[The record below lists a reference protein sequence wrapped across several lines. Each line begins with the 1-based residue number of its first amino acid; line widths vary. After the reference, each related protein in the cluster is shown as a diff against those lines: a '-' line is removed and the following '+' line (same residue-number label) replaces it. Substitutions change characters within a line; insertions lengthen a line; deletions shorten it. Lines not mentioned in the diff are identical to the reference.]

1 MWARLDKHEESTTDG
16 STVKSGG
23 SLSSFISPH
32 EAQNLIKESTKYIAH
47 AKENSSAGK
56 GFDIHLLEDHL
67 RKVAKQAQEFAKEF
81 GADDW
86 AYPAGLWHD
95 LGKYRETFQ
104 AYIQRGTGI
113 NPDAHI
119 EKDSDPRTN
128 HASSGAIY
136 AIDALKKLGEE
147 VGLPLAYIIAGHHAG
162 LPDYEGGGEAKGA
175 PLREV
180 LERDKSLLKEA
191 LREQIPEDILSC
203 DKPVTPCPGE
213 DPDGAHL
220 WIRMLFSCL
229 VDADFLD
236 TESFMSPHLAEQRPV
251 ATPLDKLLDAFNE
264 GMTTMTTMVQNS
276 ELSPVN
282 KIRAEFLSQC
292 REAATKA
299 PGIFTLTVPTGGGKT
314 LSSLAFALEH
324 AIRHKKRRIIY
335 AIPYTSIIEQTAE
348 VFNDIVAPLGGSVL
362 EHHSNVEPDKESQE
376 NAKSRLA
383 TENWD
388 APIVVTTTVQLFES
402 LFAARTSR
410 CRKLHNIANS
420 VVVLDEVQ
428 LLPLQHLAPI
438 RKIIALLAQYYGVTF
453 VLSTATPTGLSAQS
467 SPFGKKLLEGLS
479 STEIVRNPGKYY
491 DALKRVRYNLPA
503 DFTKSRSW
511 ADTAK
516 DLEQYDSVLVIV
528 NKRQDAKD
536 LFDLMPSGTYHLSA
550 LMCAAH
556 RSCVIEEIKDRLKE
570 DIPTKVVSTQ
580 LVEAG
585 VDFDF
590 PVVYRAMA
598 GLDSIVQAAGRCN
611 REGKLDAGQVVVFV
625 PPSKPPPGTI
635 STAIASCKS
644 ALNSGNVQVSID
656 TPQVFERYFSHLFAQ
671 VELDTA
677 NMQDLLERDA
687 GRLQIQFRTAA
698 HKFRM
703 IDDANTHTVYVR
715 YGEET
720 DGWLEELKF
729 HVNRELLR
737 KLQRYS
743 VTVYN
748 YQFDAMFVRGDIEEV
763 SQGFYAQSGGG
774 IYDDK
779 LGLLVGE
786 IELTPGMSVQ

>member
-1 MWARLDKHEESTTDG
+1 M
-16 STVKSGG
+16 
-23 SLSSFISPH
+23 
-32 EAQNLIKESTKYIAH
+32 
-47 AKENSSAGK
+47 GK
-56 GFDIHLLEDHL
+56 GFGIHLLEDHL

-95 LGKYRETFQ
+95 LGKYRATFQ
-104 AYIQRGTGI
+104 AYILRGTGI

-136 AIDALKKLGEE
+136 AREKLGK

-180 LERDKSLLKEA
+180 LERDKTLLEEV
-191 LREQIPEDILSC
+191 LREQIPEDIFSGNR
-203 DKPVTPCPGE
+203 PETNCPGGCS
-213 DPDGAHL
+213 GAHL

-251 ATPLDKLLDAFNE
+251 ATPLDKLLDAFNK
-264 GMTTMTTMVQNS
+264 GMTAMVQNS
-276 ELSPVN
+276 EMSPVN

-292 REAATKA
+292 REAASKA

-314 LSSLAFALEH
+314 LSSLAFALKH
-324 AIRHKKRRIIY
+324 AVKHQKRRIIY

-348 VFNDIVAPLGGSVL
+348 VFKDIVAPLDDSIL
-362 EHHSNVEPDKESQE
+362 EHHSNIEPDKESKE

-388 APIVVTTTVQLFES
+388 APIVVTTTVQFFES

-420 VVVLDEVQ
+420 VVVLDEIQ

-438 RKIIALLAQYYGVTF
+438 RKVMDLLAQYYGVTF

-467 SPFGKKLLEGLS
+467 SPFGKKLLESLS

-491 DALKRVRYNLPA
+491 NALKRVHYNLPA
-503 DFTKSRSW
+503 NLTKSRSW
-511 ADTAK
+511 ADIVK
-516 DLEQYDSVLVIV
+516 DLEQYDSVLVVV

-556 RSCVIEEIKDRLKE
+556 RSCVIKEIKDRLKE

-611 REGKLDAGQVVVFV
+611 REGNLDAGQVVVFV
-625 PPSKPPPGTI
+625 PPSKPPLGTI

-644 ALNSGNVQVSID
+644 ILSCLNEQESID
-656 TPQVFERYFSHLFAQ
+656 SPQVFERYFSHLFAQ

-698 HKFRM
+698 LKFRM
-703 IDDANTHTVYVR
+703 IDDANTHTIYVK
-715 YGEET
+715 YEEEV
-720 DGWLEELKF
+720 DGWLQELRF
-729 HVNRELLR
+729 HPNRELLR

-743 VTVYN
+743 VTVYDR
-748 YQFDAMFVRGDIEEV
+748 QFNAMLDRGDIEEV
-763 SQGFYAQSGGG
+763 SSGFYAQCNSNV
-774 IYDDK
+774 YDDK

-786 IELTPGMSVQ
+786 IELTPGNSVL